1 MLYHKKGKSRRHLR
15 EPAAQTICL
24 GGRLMELLENHLL
37 INALIAWVT
46 AQCLKGIICCI
57 LTHTLT
63 LRQFLADGGMPS
75 GHSATVTALTVTA
88 GLEYGINSPVFA
100 ISVILA
106 VVVMHDA
113 MGIRLEAGKHAQA
126 LNELWELVNS
136 DAAPD
141 RKMKEVLGH
150 TPLQVLFGGLL
161 GMAIAFLMG

>member
-1 MLYHKKGKSRRHLR
+1 
-15 EPAAQTICL
+15 
-24 GGRLMELLENHLL
+24 MELLENHLL

-63 LRQFLADGGMPS
+63 LRQFLTDGGMPS

-113 MGIRLEAGKHAQA
+113 MGIRLKRANTPRPSTNCG
-126 LNELWELVNS
+126 ELVNS
-136 DAAPD
+136 DAAP
-141 RKMKEVLGH
+141 R
-150 TPLQVLFGGLL
+150 P
-161 GMAIAFLMG
+161 

>member
-1 MLYHKKGKSRRHLR
+1 MPQRY
-15 EPAAQTICL
+15 
-24 GGRLMELLENHLL
+24 HLL
-37 INALIAWVT
+37 YSDPHAHAPAISGRRGH
-46 AQCLKGIICCI
+46 AQRPFRHRYG
-57 LTHTLT
+57 T
-63 LRQFLADGGMPS
+63 DG
-75 GHSATVTALTVTA
+75 H

-126 LNELWELVNS
+126 INELWELVNS

-161 GMAIAFLMG
+161 GMAIAFLLG

>member
-75 GHSATVTALTVTA
+75 GHSATVITA

-161 GMAIAFLMG
+161 GMAIAFLLG